1 MNYWKLPLSDLSLVK
16 VIVKVYKQDSWY
28 TLQSWKRSFLSTGSG
43 FSICT
48 CSFCKTFPQPA
59 FEWSQKLYPLAQYAV
74 EVPVK
79 LRYNIGSCCETSQWR
94 FSSRQPS
101 YSENKPQ
108 RLNIWSS
115 CLRREKFNYKWNP
128 LKTLRDTVCYKY
140 IVFISKRVSWLAH
153 SILSVTSSAWRRI
166 RCFIYLH
173 AFGYSLQSPHLPPPT
188 RKKAI
193 AVAVQVNHN
202 RLPDENV

>member
-28 TLQSWKRSFLSTGSG
+28 TLQSWRRSFLSTGSG
-43 FSICT
+43 FSTCT

-115 CLRREKFNYKWNP
+115 CLRPPWKIQLQMES
-128 LKTLRDTVCYKY
+128 TED
-140 IVFISKRVSWLAH
+140 IKRHCLLQVH
-153 SILSVTSSAWRRI
+153 SIYFKKSFLTGPFHFIGYIQRLTKNSLLHLSS
-166 RCFIYLH
+166 CFWL
-173 AFGYSLQSPHLPPPT
+173 
-188 RKKAI
+188 
-193 AVAVQVNHN
+193 
-202 RLPDENV
+202 